1 MWSIFEISNYTHS
14 TPHVKPMILYSKESV
29 ALHEV
34 FNEVHFEISNI
45 HVDYI
50 CG

>member
-1 MWSIFEISNYTHS
+1 MWSIFEISKYTRS

-34 FNEVHFEISNI
+34 FNEVHFEISKI
-45 HVDYI
+45 DYI

>member
-1 MWSIFEISNYTHS
+1 
-14 TPHVKPMILYSKESV
+14 MILYSKESV

-34 FNEVHFEISNI
+34 FNKVHFEISNI
-45 HVDYI
+45 DYI